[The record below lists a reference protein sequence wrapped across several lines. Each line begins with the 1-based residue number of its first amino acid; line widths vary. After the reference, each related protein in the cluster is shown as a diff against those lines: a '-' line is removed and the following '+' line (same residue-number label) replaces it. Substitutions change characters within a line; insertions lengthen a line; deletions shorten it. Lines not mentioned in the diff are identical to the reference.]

1 MTSLRTSA
9 RRGFIPEFDGLRGLA
24 ILAVMVYHFLQY
36 KGPSNTGRALHS
48 LASIGWA
55 GVDVFFVIS
64 GFLITGILLDSRAR
78 PGRWRHFFIRRSLRI
93 FPLYYLVMTAVTA
106 VGIGATVLGLNIDHP
121 AVQTV
126 DRAWVNFLY
135 LTNFWVAWAGKD
147 SVPMDIAWSL
157 AIEEQFYLVFPFIV
171 WHLRRRNLVRALVL
185 SVLLAP
191 VLRTL
196 TWWFSGGDPQGP
208 YVLPWCRMDSL
219 TMGGLLVFVLRDGSD
234 SLKRSLSQ
242 AAIPLSVGALALLLS
257 FKRGTLPLDSLGY
270 SLTAA
275 ATGAWLVRVLSGDAP
290 LFSKILRNRILMHI
304 GKVSY
309 GLYLLHVLVR
319 FAFMSSPVGTYFA
332 DYREDLGLGLL
343 RLTILIG
350 LSLLAATASW
360 TYFERP
366 VLKLKNRWAPNSPPP
381 SQPAELQ
388 TVEGEARA

>member
-1 MTSLRTSA
+1 MTSLRSSA
-9 RRGFIPEFDGLRGLA
+9 RRGFIPEFDGLRGVA
-24 ILAVMVYHFLQY
+24 ILAVMIYHFFQY
-36 KGPSNTGRALHS
+36 KGPGSAGQALHR

-78 PGRWRHFFIRRSLRI
+78 PKRWRHFFIRRSLRI
-93 FPLYYLVMTAVTA
+93 FPLYYLVMAAVTA
-106 VGIGATVLGLNIDHP
+106 VGIGATALGLNIDHP

-157 AIEEQFYLVFPFIV
+157 AIEEQFYLVFPFVV
-171 WHLRRRNLVRALVL
+171 WHLSRRNLLRALVL

-191 VLRTL
+191 VIRTL
-196 TWWFSGGDPQGP
+196 TWWYSGGDPQGP

-234 SLKRSLSQ
+234 SLKRALSQ
-242 AAIPLSVGALALLLS
+242 AAIPLSVGALALLIS
-257 FKRGTLPLDSLGY
+257 FKRGTLPLDSIGY

-290 LFSKILRNRILMHI
+290 ILSRVLRNPALMHI

-319 FAFMSSPVGTYFA
+319 FAFMSSPVGSYFT
-332 DYREDLGLGLL
+332 DYRADLGLGLL
-343 RLTILIG
+343 RVTLLVG

-366 VLKLKNRWAPNSPPP
+366 VLKLKNRWAPNSPSLAQASDAGPP
-381 SQPAELQ
+381 
-388 TVEGEARA
+388 EGDTRA